1 MPVTR
6 GRARKMEKSQ
16 EYIEEEP
23 SQQLQE
29 PEEQETTPTEE
40 SAVDLQQILSQP
52 SVRAQVQFATLQV
65 SLESDP
71 CDALCERSELE
82 DDAAMIQ
89 AGVDE
94 LYRMQEVHI
103 VGRLKNAS
111 STILTFG
118 DANQEV
124 HSDHPASE
132 GGDNEDEATE

>member
-16 EYIEEEP
+16 EYTEEEP

-40 SAVDLQQILSQP
+40 SAVDLQQILSQ
-52 SVRAQVQFATLQV
+52 
-65 SLESDP
+65 
-71 CDALCERSELE
+71 RSELE

-94 LYRMQEVHI
+94 LYRMQEEHI